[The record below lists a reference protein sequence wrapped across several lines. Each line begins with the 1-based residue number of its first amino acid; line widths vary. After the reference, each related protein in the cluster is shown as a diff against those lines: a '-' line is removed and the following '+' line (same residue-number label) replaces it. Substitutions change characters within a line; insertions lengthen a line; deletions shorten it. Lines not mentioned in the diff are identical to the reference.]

1 MEKLQDAQ
9 IRLVGGGEDTSAYYD
24 AGHAVADGYQWA
36 VEQVTD
42 FLCWASGNC

>member
-1 MEKLQDAQ
+1 METLREDEIRVVSGAEDA
-9 IRLVGGGEDTSAYYD
+9 SAYYD
-24 AGHAVADGYQWA
+24 AGHAIADGYQWA